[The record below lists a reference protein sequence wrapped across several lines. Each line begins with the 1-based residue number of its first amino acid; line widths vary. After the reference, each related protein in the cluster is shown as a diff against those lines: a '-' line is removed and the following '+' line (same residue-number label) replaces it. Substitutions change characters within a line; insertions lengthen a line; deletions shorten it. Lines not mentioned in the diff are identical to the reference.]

1 MTLDNQ
7 KQARDHN
14 NRDAETLKMLGIFM
28 GVLSLPV
35 LIATFWAGM
44 LFAMGINFISGLILL
59 GVGVGFWL
67 RGKRLTH

>member
-28 GVLSLPV
+28 GVLSIPV

-44 LFAMGINFISGLILL
+44 PFAMGINFISGLILL

-67 RGKRLTH
+67 RGKYLTH